1 MYLIRHHH
9 AVERITERR
18 FHAIRDA
25 AHFDFDRRLRDFAD
39 AVPRWRARKRQYL
52 RQRVGLQ
59 PPPAMDPD
67 KDEDRLEETRHSGSS
82 FTSRRSRSCNAPKLS
97 TIAATVRAP
106 D

>member
-1 MYLIRHHH
+1 
-9 AVERITERR
+9 
-18 FHAIRDA
+18 
-25 AHFDFDRRLRDFAD
+25 
-39 AVPRWRARKRQYL
+39 
-52 RQRVGLQ
+52 
-59 PPPAMDPD
+59 MDPD